1 MIFYEIALVFGLKVY
16 LLIMILGLFFG
27 GEGII

>member
-16 LLIMILGLFFG
+16 LFIMILGLFFG
-27 GEGII
+27 VEGII